1 MNIVKWHGMSV
12 HFHSVVS
19 CGKKKSSKM
28 IIKKKSFEP
37 DRASPEACF
46 PDYSV
51 KLLQRSRVFSVIL
64 GLVRTKNVK
73 KLGRYFF
80 KVSEQSSTFEAQSV

>member
-1 MNIVKWHGMSV
+1 MSRAK
-12 HFHSVVS
+12 
-19 CGKKKSSKM
+19 KKKSSKM
-28 IIKKKSFEP
+28 IIKKKKSFEP

-64 GLVRTKNVK
+64 CLVRTKNVK
-73 KLGRYFF
+73 KVREIFLQGLRT
-80 KVSEQSSTFEAQSV
+80 EQHV

>member
-1 MNIVKWHGMSV
+1 MSRA
-12 HFHSVVS
+12 
-19 CGKKKSSKM
+19 KKK
-28 IIKKKSFEP
+28 IIKNDNQKKKSFEP

-64 GLVRTKNVK
+64 CLVRTKNVK
-73 KLGRYFF
+73 KVREIFLQGLRT
-80 KVSEQSSTFEAQSV
+80 EQHS